1 MAMTNAQ
8 NYGVEK
14 IIPEMFLYQMIKQT
28 VSSPRLITTLYHEA
42 AHLSL
47 LIRNQQALKSLPI
60 IKKPNNFITTREQ
73 LMLISAF
80 FGFSKSRLGEIFG
93 VTRQSIY
100 NWFDNIEPDNE
111 HYKKIHRLVDVVL
124 EVDPAPSQPIFHVY
138 ANSIMEG
145 YSKSLFDYLLDD
157 DFNKDTVVRL
167 SKTIYEMSKERW
179 ERIDATPKAKYGSS
193 VSAS

>member
-1 MAMTNAQ
+1 MAMTNAL

-14 IIPEMFLYQMIKQT
+14 IPEIFLYQMIKQT
-28 VSSPRLITTLYHEA
+28 VSSPGFINEA

-47 LIRNQQALKSLPI
+47 LIRNQLALNSPLPS
-60 IKKPNNFITTREQ
+60 KKHNDFITTRER

-100 NWFDNIEPDNE
+100 NWFDNIEPDIE
-111 HYKKIHRLVDVVL
+111 HYEKIQRLADVVL
-124 EVDPAPSQPIFHVY
+124 EVDPAPSQSIFHVY
-138 ANSIMEG
+138 LKDIIKG

-157 DFNKDTVVRL
+157 DFNKDTVIRL
-167 SKTIYEMSKERW
+167 SKTLYEMSKERW
-179 ERIDATPKAKYGSS
+179 KRIDAIPKAKYGSS
-193 VSAS
+193 VSVP

>member
-1 MAMTNAQ
+1 MAMTNAL

-14 IIPEMFLYQMIKQT
+14 FIPEIFFYQMIKQT
-28 VSSPRLITTLYHEA
+28 VSSPGLITTLYNEA

-47 LIRNQQALKSLPI
+47 LIRNQQALNFLPS
-60 IKKPNNFITTREQ
+60 KKPNNFITTREQ

-80 FGFSKSRLGEIFG
+80 FGFSKSSLGEIFG

-111 HYKKIHRLVDVVL
+111 HYKKIQRMADVVL
-124 EVDPAPSQPIFHVY
+124 EVDPAPSQPVFHVY
-138 ANSIMEG
+138 LNDIIEG
-145 YSKSLFDYLLDD
+145 YSKSLFDYLLEDE
-157 DFNKDTVVRL
+157 FNKDTVVRL

-179 ERIDATPKAKYGSS
+179 ERIDAIPKAKYGSS